1 MLALPLGVLSTRR
14 PGSKLATTLERGAW
28 LAQGVP
34 GIVIALA
41 LISATV
47 GTLPWLYEST
57 ALLLLAYAILFM
69 PYALVGIRA
78 ALLQAERQLEEAGRS
93 LGLNWFE
100 VLVRITLPLAA
111 PGLGAAAAL
120 VFIAVTTELTAT
132 LLLAPIGTET
142 LAIRIWDD
150 TSTLAFAA
158 AAPFAAILVALS
170 LTASLILAR
179 RFDLATVRLDL
190 GGLAMAELRIAG
202 LTKRFGGKTVLDGL
216 DLVVPSGELLVVLG
230 PSGCGKT
237 TLLRLIAGFERADA
251 GTIRIGEEAV
261 VAPGLYELPERR
273 RIGYLAQEGA
283 LFPHLTVARN
293 IGFGLRGRPDRGR
306 RVAELIEMVGLAGE
320 YANRFPHELSGGEQ
334 QRVALARALAPAPR
348 LVLLDEPFSALDAA
362 LRQAVRDT
370 VAAALKRAG
379 ATAVMV
385 THDQAEAF
393 SMGDHVAVLRMGR
406 IAQIGDPVSLYRHP
420 ADPALAQFV
429 GEAVLIPGVAAEG
442 RATSA
447 LGTFPLAVG
456 MEGPVEGSVE
466 VMIRPEQIRLTAP
479 GAVGS
484 RPALVCDVTF
494 YGHDAVVRLTL
505 SGEPGGSISARLFGQ
520 DVPRPGQA
528 VGVAVEG
535 EVIAYPAA
543 SSSP

>member
-1 MLALPLGVLSTRR
+1 
-14 PGSKLATTLERGAW
+14 
-28 LAQGVP
+28 
-34 GIVIALA
+34 
-41 LISATV
+41 
-47 GTLPWLYEST
+47 
-57 ALLLLAYAILFM
+57 
-69 PYALVGIRA
+69 
-78 ALLQAERQLEEAGRS
+78 
-93 LGLNWFE
+93 
-100 VLVRITLPLAA
+100 
-111 PGLGAAAAL
+111 
-120 VFIAVTTELTAT
+120 
-132 LLLAPIGTET
+132 
-142 LAIRIWDD
+142 
-150 TSTLAFAA
+150 
-158 AAPFAAILVALS
+158 
-170 LTASLILAR
+170 
-179 RFDLATVRLDL
+179 
-190 GGLAMAELRIAG
+190 MAELRIAG

-216 DLVVPSGELLVVLG
+216 DLVVPSGGLLVVLG

-251 GTIRIGEEAV
+251 GTIRIGEAPV
-261 VAPGLYELPERR
+261 VAPGLHELPERR

-320 YANRFPHELSGGEQ
+320 HASRFPHELSGGEQ

-379 ATAVMV
+379 ATAVLV

-393 SMGDHVAVLRMGR
+393 AMGDHVAVLREGR
-406 IAQIGDPVSLYRHP
+406 IAQIGDPVSLYRRP
-420 ADPALAQFV
+420 ADPALARFV
-429 GEAVLIPGVAAEG
+429 GEAVLIPGIAEEG
-442 RATSA
+442 RASCA
-447 LGTFPLAVG
+447 LGTFPLAVAR
-456 MEGPVEGSVE
+456 EGRVE

-479 GAVGS
+479 GAAGS
-484 RPALVCDVTF
+484 RKALVSDVVF
-494 YGHDAVVRLTL
+494 YGHDAVARLSL
-505 SGEPGGSISARLFGQ
+505 PEAPELEISARLFGQ

-543 SSSP
+543 RPSSDVSG